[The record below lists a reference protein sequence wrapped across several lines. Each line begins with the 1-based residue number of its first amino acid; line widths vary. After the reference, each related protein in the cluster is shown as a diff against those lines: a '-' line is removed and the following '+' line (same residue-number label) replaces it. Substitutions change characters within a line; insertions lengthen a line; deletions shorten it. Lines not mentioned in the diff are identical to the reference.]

1 MFQEQSKFAK
11 SCAEEGGLFK
21 CCVSDLTLREFEKI
35 RTSLIKKGLIK
46 GKPTSWCT
54 PGLERKDPCL
64 GCMTDAMCTKRDLT
78 TGEIKH
84 TFITKYKKEHR
95 VMKKHFYLINI
106 CFRLGDI
113 INPLTHVMAI
123 DFHCAVSGTYVK

>member
-1 MFQEQSKFAK
+1 M
-11 SCAEEGGLFK
+11 
-21 CCVSDLTLREFEKI
+21 
-35 RTSLIKKGLIK
+35 
-46 GKPTSWCT
+46 
-54 PGLERKDPCL
+54 KDPCQ

-123 DFHCAVSGTYVK
+123 DFQIAVLRTCVM